1 MTTSEQEGSDGAA
14 NSEPTKD
21 DVAVVAGS
29 SSGNI
34 LTRSTKFQKLVDN
47 AFVKCDADKS
57 GNVSKSELYVGL
69 LSIHLTLAR
78 YAGPAACYPPTR
90 EVSDQL
96 FEAADADD
104 SGGISKTEFKKI
116 LVVLCAQIM
125 SRMLV
130 YYIVLIM
137 YVPWLSSK
145 VIGSIDIITEDSYLE
160 MVTQPVISISV
171 FVVAVPLLW
180 DFIDSK
186 TETTI
191 DKINNRNSAVTTDD
205 SEAKMEVDKKGD

>member
-1 MTTSEQEGSDGAA
+1 VWHRQIRQRLEER
-14 NSEPTKD
+14 
-21 DVAVVAGS
+21 
-29 SSGNI
+29 I
-34 LTRSTKFQKLVDN
+34 
-47 AFVKCDADKS
+47 
-57 GNVSKSELYVGL
+57 
-69 LSIHLTLAR
+69 
-78 YAGPAACYPPTR
+78 PPTR

-130 YYIVLIM
+130 YYIVLIL

-180 DFIDSK
+180 NFIDSK

-191 DKINNRNSAVTTDD
+191 DKINNSNSAVTTDD
-205 SEAKMEVDKKGD
+205 SEAKTEVDKKGD